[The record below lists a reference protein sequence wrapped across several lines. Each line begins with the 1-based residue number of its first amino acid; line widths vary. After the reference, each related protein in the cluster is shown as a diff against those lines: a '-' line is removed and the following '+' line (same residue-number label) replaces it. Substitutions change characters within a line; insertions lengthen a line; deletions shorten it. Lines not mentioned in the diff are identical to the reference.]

1 MLYLIRIIA
10 FTAVALLTA
19 CGGGG
24 GPLPAAQAQPPAPLI
39 GAFGDSLTAC
49 YMAHDGARLQLV
61 PELCYL
67 RELRAIGPV
76 RTAAV
81 GGASTADAR
90 ANQLHW
96 LEPLRLDVVV
106 ILLGTN
112 DAVRNLPRE
121 AALANVDAIVTRW
134 PLAKVVIVS
143 PPRWDAA
150 SDPWMSAWSRDL
162 SGLAQRRGAEFVDA
176 YAASQAENW
185 QCSIEDFHPCEQG
198 HRRMGAMVSG
208 AVRHALT
215 KF

>member
-1 MLYLIRIIA
+1 MRRALVVGLA
-10 FTAVALLTA
+10 ALLLAA
-19 CGGGG
+19 CGGG
-24 GPLPAAQAQPPAPLI
+24 GPLPAAQADPRPPLI

-49 YMAHDGARLQLV
+49 YMAHDGARNLLV

-96 LEPLRLDVVV
+96 LEPLPLDVVV

-121 AALANVDAIVTRW
+121 ASLANIAAIADRW
-134 PLAKVVIVS
+134 PLAKVVIVA

-150 SDPWMSAWSRDL
+150 SDQWMSAWSRDL
-162 SGLAQRRGAEFVDA
+162 QRFANARGAQFVDA
-176 YAASQAENW
+176 YAASQVENW
-185 QCSIEDFHPCEQG
+185 QCSLEDFHPCEQG
-198 HRRMGAMVSG
+198 HRRMGAMVSD
-208 AVRHALT
+208 AIRHALA
-215 KF
+215 KL